1 MSPASCGNTT
11 YGLPEPAKTPP
22 MFSDFRYAFRQL
34 LRSPGFTAIAILTLA
49 LGIGL
54 NTSMFSLMNLLIL
67 RPLPFPER
75 DQLVRIYRTT
85 PQSQTAD
92 HYYPD
97 FLDLKPE
104 VSPFAD
110 LAAFRFWNYALAAE
124 GRPAVNLNG
133 FRVSA
138 NFFST
143 LGVQPALGRFF
154 TAEEDRPANHV
165 IVLGYATW
173 QAHFGGDPSVIG
185 RSVTLDNE
193 PNTIIGV
200 APASLASASFV
211 LPGDVFRP
219 LALTDA
225 EKRDYGS
232 SETRLLARMHAGLTV
247 EQFNTRL
254 QTIAAHLGPLRP
266 KEHTKDGLRTLTL
279 EASVRNPGTVGATA
293 MLLAL
298 AGFVLLIACAN
309 LANLQLARAISRAHE
324 HAIRAALGASR
335 SRLLRPPL
343 VESMLVAVSGGV
355 FGLLIAVWSNDW
367 LSSRLSANGF
377 VTLKL
382 TLDWQV
388 LVFALVLSLLTGMVF
403 GLAPAWLISRVRVNE
418 ALKVGSRGST
428 GDRAQHRLR
437 HSLIVLQFANALVLL
452 AGAGF
457 VFTGVDKLLSIDP
470 GWNPHSLTECVLT
483 LPQTKYSTPQQ
494 TYSFYTQLQER
505 LSTLPGV
512 RNVTV
517 AWTLPLFGY
526 LTQRAILVEGQE
538 PPQPGHE
545 PTAGVNGV
553 EPSYL
558 DTLQIKLISG
568 RNFTKADGFT
578 SAPVAIINASLARV
592 LFPNG
597 NAIGQHISVSD
608 PKKPAWAEI
617 VGIMPDFKMALAGL
631 VGPVPFQVL
640 RPLAQEPW
648 NYVTVAVSSDRPA
661 LLIESMGR
669 TIASLDANLAVQQ
682 LDTVDHAITLATGSL
697 NMIKTV
703 LISFAGL
710 GLFLAALGLY
720 GVIARLV
727 VQRTPEIGIRMA
739 LGAQGRDVLW
749 LILNS
754 GLRLICYG
762 TVIGIVGAIGLYFI
776 MSRWSQAPSINVPA
790 VFAVIT
796 AILMVVGLLA
806 CWLPARRATRV
817 NPITALRA
825 E

>member
-1 MSPASCGNTT
+1 
-11 YGLPEPAKTPP
+11 
-22 MFSDFRYAFRQL
+22 MFSDVRYAFRQL
-34 LRSPGFTAIAILTLA
+34 LRSPGFTAIAVLTLA

-67 RPLPFPER
+67 RPLPFADR

-85 PQSQTAD
+85 PQSQYAE

-97 FLDLKPE
+97 FLDLAPE
-104 VSPFAD
+104 VSAFAD
-110 LAAFRFWNYALAAE
+110 LAAFRFWNYALSAE

-133 FRVSA
+133 YRVSA
-138 NFFST
+138 NFFSA
-143 LGVQPALGRFF
+143 LGVKPAIGRFF
-154 TAEEDRPANHV
+154 NADEDRPGNHV

-200 APASLASASFV
+200 APALLTAVSF
-211 LPGDVFRP
+211 LTPGDVFRP
-219 LALTDA
+219 LALTDE
-225 EKRDYGS
+225 EKRGYGS
-232 SETRLLARMHAGLTV
+232 SETRLFARMHGDMTLD
-247 EQFNTRL
+247 QFNARL
-254 QTIAAHLGPLRP
+254 QTIAAHLAPLRP
-266 KEHTKDGLRTLTL
+266 KEHMKDGLRAVTL
-279 EASVRNPGTVGATA
+279 ESSTRNPGTLGTTA

-335 SRLLRPPL
+335 ARLLRPPL
-343 VESMLVAVSGGV
+343 MESMLVAVSGGV

-377 VTLKL
+377 INRNLG
-382 TLDWQV
+382 LDWQV
-388 LVFALVLSLLTGMVF
+388 LAFALVLSLLTGVVF

-418 ALKVGSRGST
+418 SLKAGTRGST
-428 GDRAQHRLR
+428 GDRMQHRLR
-437 HSLIVLQFANALVLL
+437 HGLIVLQFANALVLL

-457 VFTGVDKLLSIDP
+457 VYTGVDKLLSIDP
-470 GWNPHSLTECVLT
+470 GWNPRSIAQCILT
-483 LPQTKYSTPQQ
+483 LPQTKYATPQQ
-494 TYSFYTQLQER
+494 TYSFYTQLEER
-505 LSTLPGV
+505 LSTLPGA
-512 RNVTV
+512 RHVTV
-517 AWTLPLFGY
+517 AWTLPFFGY
-526 LTQRAILVEGQE
+526 LTNRAIVVEGRE
-538 PPQPGHE
+538 PPPPGHE

-558 DTLQIKLISG
+558 DTLQIKLVSG
-568 RNFTKADGFT
+568 RNFTATDSFT
-578 SAPVAIINASLARV
+578 APPVAIINASLARA

-597 NAIGQHISVSD
+597 NALGQHISVSD
-608 PKKPAWAEI
+608 PKKPAWAEV
-617 VGIMPDFKMALAGL
+617 VGIMPDFKMALDGI
-631 VGPVPFQVL
+631 VGPIPFQVL

-648 NYVTVAVSSDRPA
+648 NYVTIAVSSDHPE
-661 LLIESMGR
+661 LLIDAMGR
-669 TIASLDANLAVQQ
+669 TIASLDPNLAVMQ
-682 LDTVDHAITLATGSL
+682 LDTVDHALKLATGSL
-697 NMIKTV
+697 NMIRTV
-703 LISFAGL
+703 LICFAGL

-739 LGAQGRDVLW
+739 LGAQGRDVIW
-749 LILNS
+749 LILSS

-762 TVIGIVGAIGLYFI
+762 AGIGIVGSLGLYLI
-776 MSRWSQAPSINVPA
+776 LSRWPQAPSINVPA
-790 VFAVIT
+790 VFAVIL
-796 AILMVVGLLA
+796 AILMVVGLVA
-806 CWLPARRATRV
+806 CWLPARLATRV

>member
-1 MSPASCGNTT
+1 
-11 YGLPEPAKTPP
+11 
-22 MFSDFRYAFRQL
+22 MFSDLRFAFRSL
-34 LRSPGFTAIAILTLA
+34 FKTPGFTAIAVLTLA

-75 DQLVRIYRTT
+75 DRLVCLFRTT
-85 PQSQTAD
+85 SQSQTAD

-97 FLDLKPE
+97 FLDLTPE

-110 LAAFRFWNYALAAE
+110 LAAFRFWNYALAVA

-133 FRVSA
+133 WRVSA
-138 NFFST
+138 NLFST

-154 TAEEDRPANHV
+154 TADEDRPANHV

-173 QAHFGGDPSVIG
+173 QAQFGGDPAVIG

-193 PNTIIGV
+193 PNTIIGI
-200 APASLASASFV
+200 APASLLSAAF
-211 LPGDVFRP
+211 LAPGDVFRP

-232 SETRLLARMHAGLTV
+232 SNTRLLARLHGGITL
-247 EQFNTRL
+247 EQFNARL
-254 QTIAAHLGPLRP
+254 PTIAANLAPLRP
-266 KEHTKDGLRTLTL
+266 KEHSQDGLRAITLQ
-279 EASVRNPGTVGATA
+279 ASTRNPSVTGATA

-309 LANLQLARAISRAHE
+309 LANLQLARAIARAQ

-343 VESMLVAVSGGV
+343 VESMLLAVGGGV
-355 FGLLIAVWSNDW
+355 LGVLIAVWTNDW

-377 VTLKL
+377 VNLKL

-388 LVFALVLSLLTGMVF
+388 LAFALALSLLTGLVF
-403 GLAPAWLISRVRVNE
+403 GLAPAWLISRDRLNE
-418 ALKVGSRGST
+418 TLKAGTRGST
-428 GDRAQHRLR
+428 GDRVQHRLR

-457 VFTGVDKLLSIDP
+457 VFTGVDKLLSIDS
-470 GWNPHSLTECVLT
+470 GWNPHSLAECVLT
-483 LPQTKYSTPQQ
+483 LPQAKYATPEQ
-494 TYSFYTQLQER
+494 TYAFYTRLEER
-505 LSTLPGV
+505 LSALPGA

-526 LTQRAILVEGQE
+526 LTNRAIVVEGQE
-538 PPQPGHE
+538 RPQAGHE
-545 PTAGVNGV
+545 PNAAVNGV

-558 DTLQIKLISG
+558 DTLQVRLIAG
-568 RNFTKADGFT
+568 RNFTAADTFT
-578 SAPVAIINASLARV
+578 SAPVAIINATLARA
-592 LFPNG
+592 LFPKG
-597 NAIGQHISVSD
+597 DAVGRHISVSD
-608 PKKPAWAEI
+608 PKKPAWAEV
-617 VGIMPDFKMALAGL
+617 VGIMPDTKMALAGL
-631 VGPVPFQVL
+631 VGPTPYQVL

-648 NYVTVAVSSDRPA
+648 NYVTVAVRSDRPE
-661 LLIESMGR
+661 LLVQSMGQ
-669 TIASLDANLAVQQ
+669 TIAALDPNLAVQQ

-697 NMIKTV
+697 SMVKTV

-710 GLFLAALGLY
+710 GLFLAALGIY

-739 LGAQGRDVLW
+739 LGAQQRDVVW
-749 LILNS
+749 LILAG
-754 GLRLICYG
+754 GLRLISYG
-762 TVIGIVGAIGLYFI
+762 AALGIVGSIGLYFI
-776 MSRWSQAPSINVPA
+776 LSRWSQAPSINVPA
-790 VFAVIT
+790 VFAVIMT
-796 AILMVVGLLA
+796 ILLFVGLIA
-806 CWLPARRATRV
+806 CWLPARRAAKV
-817 NPITALRA
+817 DPLVALRS

>member
-1 MSPASCGNTT
+1 M
-11 YGLPEPAKTPP
+11 LPDLR
-22 MFSDFRYAFRQL
+22 FAFRSL
-34 LRSPGFTAIAILTLA
+34 SKTPGFTAIALLTLA

-67 RPLPFPER
+67 RPLPFPGL
-75 DQLVRIYRTT
+75 DQLVCLYRTT

-97 FLDLKPE
+97 FLDLTPE
-104 VSPFAD
+104 VSSFAD
-110 LAAFRFWNYALAAE
+110 LAAFRFWNYALAVE

-133 FRVSA
+133 YRVSA
-138 NFFST
+138 NLFST
-143 LGVQPALGRFF
+143 LGVKPALGRFF
-154 TAEEDRPANHV
+154 TADEDRPANHV

-173 QAHFGGDPSVIG
+173 QAQFGGDPSVIG

-200 APASLASASFV
+200 APASLLSAAF
-211 LPGDVFRP
+211 LAPGDVFRP

-232 SETRLLARMHAGLTV
+232 SNTRLVARMHGGITL
-247 EQFNTRL
+247 EQFNARL
-254 QTIAAHLGPLRP
+254 QTIAAHLEPLRP
-266 KEHTKDGLRTLTL
+266 KDHTQDGLRAVTLQSSL
-279 EASVRNPGTVGATA
+279 RSPAAVGATA

-309 LANLQLARAISRAHE
+309 LANLQLARAISRAQE

-335 SRLLRPPL
+335 SRLLRAPL
-343 VESMLVAVSGGV
+343 VESMLLAVGGGV
-355 FGLLIAVWSNDW
+355 LGVLIAVWTNDW

-377 VTLKL
+377 VNLTL
-382 TLDWQV
+382 TLDWHV
-388 LVFALVLSLLTGMVF
+388 LAFTLVLSLFTGLVF
-403 GLAPAWLISRVRVNE
+403 GLAPAWLISRVRLNE
-418 ALKVGSRGST
+418 TLKSGTRGST
-428 GDRAQHRLR
+428 GDRVQHRLR

-457 VFTGVDKLLSIDP
+457 VFTGVDKLLSIDS
-470 GWNPHSLTECVLT
+470 GWKPRSLAECVLT
-483 LPQTKYSTPQQ
+483 LPQAKYATPEQ
-494 TYSFYTQLQER
+494 TYAFYTRLEER
-505 LSTLPGV
+505 LSALPGA

-526 LTQRAILVEGQE
+526 LTNRAIVVEGQE
-538 PPQPGHE
+538 RPQAGHE
-545 PTAGVNGV
+545 PNAAVNGV

-558 DTLQIKLISG
+558 DTLQVKLIAG
-568 RNFTKADGFT
+568 RNFTAADTFT
-578 SAPVAIINASLARV
+578 SAPVAIINATLARA
-592 LFPNG
+592 LFPKG
-597 NAIGQHISVSD
+597 DAIGQHIRVSD
-608 PKKPAWAEI
+608 PKKPAWAEV
-617 VGIMPDFKMALAGL
+617 VGIMPDIKMALAGL
-631 VGPVPFQVL
+631 VGPTPFQVL

-648 NYVTVAVSSDRPA
+648 NYVTVAVRSDRPE
-661 LLIESMGR
+661 LLIQSMGQ
-669 TIASLDANLAVQQ
+669 TIAALDPNLAVQQ

-697 NMIKTV
+697 SMIKTV
-703 LISFAGL
+703 LICFAGL

-739 LGAQGRDVLW
+739 LGAQQRDVVW
-749 LILNS
+749 LILAG
-754 GLRLICYG
+754 GLRLISYG
-762 TVIGIVGAIGLYFI
+762 AAIGVVGSIGLYFI
-776 MSRWSQAPSINVPA
+776 LSRWSQAPAINVPA

-796 AILMVVGLLA
+796 TILLFVGLVA
-806 CWLPARRATRV
+806 CWLPARRAAKIDPLV
-817 NPITALRA
+817 ALRS

>member
-1 MSPASCGNTT
+1 MLLDLRFAFRS
-11 YGLPEPAKTPP
+11 LAKT
-22 MFSDFRYAFRQL
+22 
-34 LRSPGFTAIAILTLA
+34 PGFTAIAILTLA

-54 NTSMFSLMNLLIL
+54 NTSMFSLMDLLIL
-67 RPLPFPER
+67 RPLPFPGR

-85 PQSQTAD
+85 PQSQTSD

-97 FLDLKPE
+97 FSDLTSE
-104 VSPFAD
+104 ISPFAD
-110 LAAFRFWNYALAAE
+110 LAAFRFWNYALAVE

-138 NFFST
+138 SFFST
-143 LGVQPALGRFF
+143 LGVKPALGRFF
-154 TAEEDRPANHV
+154 AADEDRPANHV
-165 IVLGYATW
+165 MVLGYATW
-173 QAHFGGDPSVIG
+173 QAQFGGAPSVIG
-185 RSVTLDNE
+185 HTVTLDNE

-200 APASLASASFV
+200 APASFASDSFLV
-211 LPGDVFRP
+211 PGDVFRP

-232 SETRLLARMHAGLTV
+232 SETRLLARMHAGMTL
-247 EQFNTRL
+247 ERFNTRL
-254 QTIAAHLGPLRP
+254 KTIAAYLGPLRP
-266 KEHTKDGLRTLTL
+266 KEHTLDGLHAVSLQSST
-279 EASVRNPGTVGATA
+279 RNSGTVGATA

-343 VESMLVAVSGGV
+343 VESMLLAAAGGLLGV
-355 FGLLIAVWSNDW
+355 LIAVWTNDW
-367 LSSRLSANGF
+367 LSSRLSASGF
-377 VTLKL
+377 IHITL

-388 LVFALVLSLLTGMVF
+388 LAFALVLSLLTGVVF
-403 GLAPAWLISRVRVNE
+403 GLAPAWLISRIRVNE
-418 ALKVGSRGST
+418 TLKVGTRGST
-428 GDRAQHRLR
+428 GDRVQHRVR

-457 VFTGVDKLLSIDP
+457 VVTGVDKLLSIDP
-470 GWNPHSLTECVLT
+470 GWNPHALAECVVT

-494 TYSFYTQLQER
+494 TYSFYTRLEER
-505 LSTLPGV
+505 LSALPGA

-526 LTQRAILVEGQE
+526 LTNRAIVVEGRE
-538 PPQPGHE
+538 RPQPGHE
-545 PTAGVNGV
+545 PTAAVNSV

-558 DTLQIKLISG
+558 DTLQVKLTAG
-568 RNFTKADGFT
+568 RNFTGADSFT
-578 SAPVAIINASLARV
+578 SGPVAIINASLARA

-597 NAIGQHISVSD
+597 NAVGQHISVSD
-608 PKKPAWAEI
+608 PKMPGWAEV
-617 VGIMPDFKMALAGL
+617 VGIMPDIKMALAGL
-631 VGPVPFQVL
+631 VGPTPFQVL

-648 NYVTVAVSSDRPA
+648 NYVTVAVRSDRPE
-661 LLIESMGR
+661 LLIDSMGR
-669 TIASLDANLAVQQ
+669 TIASMDPNLAVQQ

-697 NMIKTV
+697 SMVKTV
-703 LISFAGL
+703 LICFAGL

-727 VQRTPEIGIRMA
+727 TQRTPEIGIRMA
-739 LGAQGRDVLW
+739 LGAQQDDVVW
-749 LILNS
+749 LILGS
-754 GLRLICYG
+754 GLRLISYG
-762 TVIGIVGAIGLYFI
+762 AAIGIIGSVGLYFI
-776 MSRWSQAPSINVPA
+776 LSRWSQAPSINVPA

-796 AILMVVGLLA
+796 AILVLVGLIA

-817 NPITALRA
+817 DPITALRA